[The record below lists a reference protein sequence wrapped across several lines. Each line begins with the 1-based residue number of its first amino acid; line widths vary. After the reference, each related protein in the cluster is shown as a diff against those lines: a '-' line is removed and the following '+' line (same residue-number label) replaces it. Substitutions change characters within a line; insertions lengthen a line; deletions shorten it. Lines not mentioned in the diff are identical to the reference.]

1 MRFAYTIPPIVMP
14 IRLNAICR
22 AMAWTIASSA
32 AVTLPARGAL
42 AQRPSPPSAQ
52 VPRLVVF
59 ITVDQMRADYFTRFG
74 DQLTGGLKRLY
85 QGGAVFTD
93 AYQDHAITETGPG
106 HASTMSGRFPEHTGI
121 VNNTLGVPDPQAPLV
136 TSRDPGASPFRFR
149 GSTLIDWM
157 RSADPRSRALSISRK
172 DRGAILPL
180 GRAKQSVF
188 WFATS
193 TAEFT
198 TSTYYADTLPDWIR
212 AVNARRVPQR
222 AAGTA
227 WTPLLPSSAYSERDS
242 MSVENG
248 GRDFL
253 FPHLLPNDTAAI
265 GDEFVVT
272 PGIDAL
278 TLDAALAGVNALD
291 IGRGPAPDVLAVSLS
306 ATDYIGHRYGM
317 DSKELHDQVLRLDR
331 SLGAFLDSLYK
342 LRESTDVVVA
352 LTADHGT
359 SPYPELHFP
368 GSDPMRGRADIRP
381 TLAAARRALV
391 SRGVDS
397 TALRFEGGAISFD
410 RPAFAAAGVDPDS
423 TARALAAAL
432 RRVPGVAQVDMR
444 AALPREA
451 AAGNVYARHWLH
463 TLPAD
468 NTTALT
474 ITLRDYYYWAPVHYA
489 THGSPHDSDAHV
501 PLIFYGAPF
510 TAGKYNRFVRVV
522 DVAPTLAA
530 VLGVSPT
537 EPLDGHVLRDAL
549 RAYPSKA
556 GLPGR

>member
-1 MRFAYTIPPIVMP
+1 MP
-14 IRLNAICR
+14 IRLSAICR
-22 AMAWTIASSA
+22 AIAWTLASCA
-32 AVTLPARGAL
+32 AATIPTRGAL
-42 AQRPSPPSAQ
+42 AQRAPAAPARA
-52 VPRLVVF
+52 PRLVVF
-59 ITVDQMRADYFTRFG
+59 LTVDQMRPDYFTRFG

-85 QGGAVFTD
+85 RGGAVFTR

-121 VNNTLGVPDPQAPLV
+121 VNNALGVPDPQAPLV

-149 GSTLIDWM
+149 GSALIDWM

-198 TSTYYADTLPDWIR
+198 TSTYYSDTLPTWIR

-222 AAGTA
+222 AAGTS
-227 WTPLLPSSAYSERDS
+227 WTLLLPAGAYPERDS
-242 MSVENG
+242 VPVENG

-253 FPHLLPNDTAAI
+253 FPHVLPDDPTAI

-272 PGIDAL
+272 PAIDAL
-278 TLDAALAGVNALD
+278 TLDAALAGLNALD
-291 IGRGPAPDVLAVSLS
+291 LGRGPAPDILAVSLS

-317 DSKELHDQVLRLDR
+317 DSRELHDQILRLDR

-342 LRESTDVVVA
+342 LRDSADVIVA

-359 SPYPELHFP
+359 TPYPELHFP

-391 SRGVDS
+391 TRGVDS
-397 TALRFEGGAISFD
+397 TALRFEGGAISLD
-410 RPAFAAAGVDPDS
+410 RAAFAAAGVDRDS

-432 RRVPGVAQVDMR
+432 RRVRGVAQVDLR
-444 AALPREA
+444 ADLPRRA
-451 AAGNVYARHWLH
+451 AAGNVYARRWLH
-463 TLPAD
+463 TLPPD
-468 NTTALT
+468 NATAVT
-474 ITLRDYYYWAPVHYA
+474 VTLRDHYYWAQVHYA

-510 TAGKYNRFVRVV
+510 RAGSYNQFVRVV
-522 DVAPTLAA
+522 DIAPTLAA
-530 VLGVSPT
+530 VLAVPPT
-537 EPLDGHVLRDAL
+537 EPLDGHVLREAL
-549 RAYPSKA
+549 R
-556 GLPGR
+556 

>member
-1 MRFAYTIPPIVMP
+1 MS
-14 IRLNAICR
+14 IRPTATRRAI
-22 AMAWTIASSA
+22 AWTFAASA
-32 AVTLPARGAL
+32 AVALPCRAAL
-42 AQRPSPPSAQ
+42 AQDAPQPP
-52 VPRLVVF
+52 VRTPRLVVF

-74 DQLTGGLKRLY
+74 AQLTGGLKRLY

-106 HASTMSGRFPEHTGI
+106 HASTMSGRFPQHTGI
-121 VNNTLGVPDPQAPLV
+121 VNNALGVPDPQAPLV

-198 TSTYYADTLPDWIR
+198 TSTYYADTLPTWIR

-222 AAGTA
+222 AAGTS
-227 WTPLLPSSAYSERDS
+227 WTPLLPSNAYPERDS
-242 MSVENG
+242 VPVEND

-253 FPHLLPNDTAAI
+253 FPHVLPNDTAAI

-342 LRESTDVVVA
+342 LRDSTDVVVA

-368 GSDPMRGRADIRP
+368 GSDPMRGRADIGP

-391 SRGVDS
+391 RRGVDS

-410 RPAFAAAGVDPDS
+410 RPALAAAGVDQDS

-451 AAGNVYARHWLH
+451 AAGNVYARRWLH
-463 TLPAD
+463 TLPPD

-474 ITLRDYYYWAPVHYA
+474 VTLRDYYYWAPVRYA

-510 TAGKYNRFVRVV
+510 APGKYGRFVRVV
-522 DVAPTLAA
+522 DAAPTLAA

-537 EPLDGHVLRDAL
+537 EPLDGHVLREAL
-549 RAYPSKA
+549 RPSPMNRA
-556 GLPGR
+556 PSAR